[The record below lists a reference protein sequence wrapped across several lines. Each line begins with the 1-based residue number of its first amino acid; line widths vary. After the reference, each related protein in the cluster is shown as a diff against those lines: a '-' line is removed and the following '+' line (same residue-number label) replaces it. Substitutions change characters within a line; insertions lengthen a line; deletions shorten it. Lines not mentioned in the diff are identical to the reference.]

1 MTSTSTQSESRA
13 EKALLAVL
21 PRSVEVRAAGGDD
34 PFDLVVNGQP
44 MKVKWVGEG
53 RLGDVRRLLADRKR
67 RPDVVVARRLSP
79 GARSELAEAGVGWV
93 DESGAAE
100 VALGTIVVSRSGV
113 DVQRDPAPSGWTAS
127 VLAVAEAAVCGV
139 TATSSAMREAT
150 GLSTGSCVN
159 ALRVLT
165 DLGLLEASAKRGR
178 ESARRVTDRDRLLD
192 AYASAAP
199 GLASDLRLEVGVAWR
214 DFADG
219 VRSAGR
225 RWATENVEYAVTGAL
240 GAEALA
246 PYLTT
251 VSAAEVYVS
260 ADTILGLEGAAV
272 SAGLKPV
279 EGGRLVLRPFPTVS
293 VNRLATVVQKL
304 RIAPWPRVYV
314 DLQNV
319 GVRGEDAA
327 EHLKETLGER

>member
-13 EKALLAVL
+13 EQALLAVL
-21 PRSVEVRAAGGDD
+21 PRSVEVRVAGGDD
-34 PFDLVVNGQP
+34 RFDLIVNGQP

-53 RLGDVRRLLADRKR
+53 RLGDVRRLLADRKW

-79 GARSELAEAGVGWV
+79 GARSKLADAGVGWV

-100 VALGTIVVSRSGV
+100 IALGTIVVSRSGV
-113 DVQRDPAPSGWTAS
+113 DTPRAPAPTRWTAS
-127 VLAVAEAAVCGV
+127 VLAVAEAALCGV
-139 TATSSAMREAT
+139 AATSSAMRDAT

-159 ALRVLT
+159 ALRALT
-165 DLGLLEASAKRGR
+165 DFGLLEASATRGR
-178 ESARRVTDRDRLLD
+178 DSARRVTDPDRLLN

-199 GLASDLRLEVGVAWR
+199 GLASDLRLEVGVTWR

-225 RWATENVEYAVTGAL
+225 RWATENVEYAITGAL
-240 GAEALA
+240 GAQVLA

-251 VSAAEVYVS
+251 VPTADVYVS
-260 ADTILGLEGAAV
+260 ADTILGLEASAAA
-272 SAGLKPV
+272 AGLKPV

-293 VNRLATVVQKL
+293 VQRLATVVGKL

-314 DLQNV
+314 DLQNA